1 MKSNLANTDD
11 KQRSYGRPRLLTH
24 DEILDSAVALGLEGL
39 SMKRLAT
46 SLNVGTATLYQY
58 FDSRKTLMRAA
69 AVHALSDVELPK
81 DIDQHWT
88 TYASEFAGSLI
99 DILAE
104 NPSYIHS
111 NQHSDYGF
119 EVQFK
124 LVEQFLSVMNKRGF
138 APEDGM
144 RVFNIVGTAA
154 FAGATETVRQREFE
168 VDGEKMADVAQR
180 QFNRLSSGEFPMMS
194 QAISAFTA
202 TPQDKIKA
210 LLTAAFATIAR
221 ERGDNPDDIKLKL

>member
-1 MKSNLANTDD
+1 MKSNLAKSED

-69 AVHALSDVELPK
+69 AVHALSDIELPK
-81 DIDQHWT
+81 DVGQHWS
-88 TYASEFAGSLI
+88 TYASEFAGRLI
-99 DILAE
+99 EILAE

-124 LVEQFLSVMNKRGF
+124 LVEQFLSVLHKRAF
-138 APEDGM
+138 SPTEGM

-154 FAGATETVRQREFE
+154 FAGATESVRQREFAAG
-168 VDGEKMADVAQR
+168 GEKMADVAER
-180 QFNRLSSGEFPMMS
+180 QFKRLKSGDFPMMS
-194 QAISAFTA
+194 AALGEFTA
-202 TPQDKIKA
+202 TPDEKIKA
-210 LLTAAFATIAR
+210 LLSAAFETIAR
-221 ERGDNPDDIKLKL
+221 ERGDDPKHINLKL